1 MSILAPNS
9 TPLIRDLAEVAK
21 PSQAADKSSAVLSGF
36 KTAPSD
42 ELLYWLIWE
51 YGLGEILPYVEDLR
65 QALQQGILWQRI
77 RGTPKSMELALS
89 WLSLVNAKVEQE
101 VPGLHFYE
109 FQLDTGEVVNSKL
122 VEAIKGISLISAPL
136 RSRLTRLYHEYDIR
150 RLELSAGKAVDG
162 RHGGNSF
169 GAFLSDDSGYT
180 DNGIKLSFARKK
192 SIEVNAGA
200 VQLTISRVREY
211 RESAGGNS
219 FPTLDHHPLSQE
231 KIVGA
236 KVRLS
241 TFAVTPQGQ
250 PWLGYWDSRLWKHG
264 DYIVIGVSHNG
275 NSNQ

>member
-9 TPLIRDLAEVAK
+9 TPLIRELAQVAK
-21 PSQAADKSSAVLSGF
+21 PSLAADASTGILSGF
-36 KTAPSD
+36 KRTPSD

-77 RGTPKSMELALS
+77 RGTPRSMELALS
-89 WLSLVNAKVEQE
+89 WLSLPSAKVEQE

-109 FQLDTGEVVNSKL
+109 FQLDTGEVVNSRL

-136 RSRLTRLYHEYDIR
+136 RSRLTRLHHEYDIR
-150 RLELSAGKAVDG
+150 RLELSAGEAMEGK
-162 RHGGNSF
+162 HGGNSF

-180 DNGIKLSFARKK
+180 EQGLKLSFGRTKKIGVYAGGIQLATAR
-192 SIEVNAGA
+192 
-200 VQLTISRVREY
+200 LREH
-211 RESAGGNS
+211 RDSAGGSS
-219 FPTLDHHPLSQE
+219 FPTLDHHALSQE

-236 KVRLS
+236 KVRLN